1 MTLAHESSFG
11 GHQGIAKTRN
21 RIKQDFAW
29 PGMMAD
35 VKRHCQSFD
44 ICQKTIPKGKVG
56 KVPLGEMPL
65 IDTPFKRVAVD
76 IIGPIEPRSED
87 KNKYILTLV
96 DYATRCPEAV
106 ALPSAETERVAEA
119 LMDIFARVGVPEEL
133 ISDRGSQFTS
143 HMMEEVRRLLS
154 IRHLPTTPYH
164 AMGNGL
170 VEKYNGTL
178 KQMLKKMCAEQPK
191 SWDRYLPAVLF
202 AYRESEYGV
211 QSIRTP
217 LWKDGTRTSE
227 FTERYMG

>member
-87 KNKYILTLV
+87 KNKYI
-96 DYATRCPEAV
+96 
-106 ALPSAETERVAEA
+106 
-119 LMDIFARVGVPEEL
+119 
-133 ISDRGSQFTS
+133 
-143 HMMEEVRRLLS
+143 
-154 IRHLPTTPYH
+154 
-164 AMGNGL
+164 
-170 VEKYNGTL
+170 
-178 KQMLKKMCAEQPK
+178 
-191 SWDRYLPAVLF
+191 
-202 AYRESEYGV
+202 
-211 QSIRTP
+211 
-217 LWKDGTRTSE
+217 
-227 FTERYMG
+227 